1 VSFSRSIFSDRMV
14 VFGSKS
20 NERRGVNVGKFTAN
34 RCRSA
39 AVTALGWV
47 SASAARAF
55 AWRWAAGY
63 SVADRPVAANES
75 IGKRVLVD
83 ALRIGK
89 SNRMVAGRAGCVVV
103 TMRIVDGGRL

>member
-1 VSFSRSIFSDRMV
+1 MV
-14 VFGSKS
+14 VFGSRS
-20 NERRGVNVGKFTAN
+20 NERCCVNVSKFTAN
-34 RCRSA
+34 RCQSA
-39 AVTALGWV
+39 SVAALGWV

-55 AWRWAAGY
+55 TRRWQACD